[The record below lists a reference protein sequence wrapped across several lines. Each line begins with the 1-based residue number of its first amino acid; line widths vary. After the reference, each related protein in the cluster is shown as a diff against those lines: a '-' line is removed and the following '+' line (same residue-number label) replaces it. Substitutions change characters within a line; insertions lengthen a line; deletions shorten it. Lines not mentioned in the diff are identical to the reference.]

1 MPQSDEDRKADEAK
15 QLQALKS
22 RLDALI
28 VQNPKLS
35 SFKNQIKIDITSEGL
50 RIQIIDDQNRP
61 MFDKGDAKLLG
72 WTGDEAPWQPGVA
85 IASTRTADTRGDL
98 VKRFLR
104 GFKRGERDFYDAFT
118 GPDGTRR
125 DMSGAKEEAATA
137 IALAEEKSERA
148 HYKLQF
154 LNLEGKFVRDEL
166 YEAWD
171 ELQTAAKLVQS
182 AAQNLG
188 FKI

>member
-1 MPQSDEDRKADEAK
+1 
-15 QLQALKS
+15 
-22 RLDALI
+22 
-28 VQNPKLS
+28 
-35 SFKNQIKIDITSEGL
+35 
-50 RIQIIDDQNRP
+50 
-61 MFDKGDAKLLG
+61 
-72 WTGDEAPWQPGVA
+72 
-85 IASTRTADTRGDL
+85 
-98 VKRFLR
+98 
-104 GFKRGERDFYDAFT
+104 
-118 GPDGTRR
+118 
-125 DMSGAKEEAATA
+125 MSGAKEEAATA